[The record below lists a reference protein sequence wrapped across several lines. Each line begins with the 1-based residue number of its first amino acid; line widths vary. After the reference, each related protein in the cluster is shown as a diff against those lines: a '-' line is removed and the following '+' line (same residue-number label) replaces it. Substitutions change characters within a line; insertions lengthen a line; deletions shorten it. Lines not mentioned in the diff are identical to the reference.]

1 MFTHIVHIPA
11 VEAHILL
18 PLLEPPAV
26 NKIPRDTQKWTVPEN
41 LRLYITAV
49 GSFHLGN
56 KQSLLKK
63 QTLKSR
69 SRARPSWAWNRKPSP
84 GDALTK

>member
-26 NKIPRDTQKWTVPEN
+26 NKIPTDRQKCTIPEN
-41 LRLYITAV
+41 LRLYVSAAV
-49 GSFHLGN
+49 
-56 KQSLLKK
+56 
-63 QTLKSR
+63 
-69 SRARPSWAWNRKPSP
+69 P
-84 GDALTK
+84 